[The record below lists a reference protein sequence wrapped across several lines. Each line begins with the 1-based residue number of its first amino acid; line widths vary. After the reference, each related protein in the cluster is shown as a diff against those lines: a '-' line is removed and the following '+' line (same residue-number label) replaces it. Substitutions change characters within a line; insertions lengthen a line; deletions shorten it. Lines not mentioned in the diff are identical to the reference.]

1 MKLTRRTLL
10 ASALPAALAAD
21 LAARTKKIPI
31 GIELYSVRNEL
42 KADPIGTVTRIGKM
56 GYEAVE
62 FFGPYIDYPLA
73 QVKELRKTMD
83 AVNLKCPST
92 HNSGKTLFDS
102 LDKAIEYNQI
112 LGSNMLIQSSA
123 GGKMSKL
130 DDWKAL
136 GEKLTA
142 VGEKLKSH
150 KMRTGFHNHHV
161 EFEPLE
167 GQLPIEVLAA
177 NTGKDFILQLD
188 VGTCVSVG
196 QDPVAYI
203 NRHKGRIRS
212 IHAKDWGK
220 EKGFRVLLGEGS
232 SPWKEILAAAE
243 KVGGLEVILVEQ
255 EGADLPPFEVA
266 EKCLATMRKFRA

>member
-1 MKLTRRTLL
+1 M
-10 ASALPAALAAD
+10 
-21 LAARTKKIPI
+21 
-31 GIELYSVRNEL
+31 
-42 KADPIGTVTRIGKM
+42 KADPIGTVTRVGKR

-62 FFGPYIDYPLA
+62 FFGSYIDYPLA
-73 QVKELRKTMD
+73 QVKDLRKAMD
-83 AVNLKCPST
+83 AVNLKCLST
-92 HNSGKTLFDS
+92 HNSGKTLFEQ

-136 GEKLTA
+136 AGKLSA
-142 VGEKLKSH
+142 VGEKLKPH

-212 IHAKDWGK
+212 IHAKDWSK

-232 SPWKEILAAAE
+232 SPWKDILATAE

-266 EKCLATMRKFRA
+266 EKCLATMRKMRA

>member
-1 MKLTRRTLL
+1 MHLSRRSLLASTLPATLL
-10 ASALPAALAAD
+10 ATPK
-21 LAARTKKIPI
+21 KKIPI

-56 GYEAVE
+56 GYEVVE

-73 QVKELRKTMD
+73 QVKDLRKAMD
-83 AVNLKCPST
+83 DVNLRCLST

-102 LDKAIEYNQI
+102 LEKAIEYNQI

-123 GGKMSKL
+123 GGKMAKL

-136 GEKLTA
+136 AGRLSA
-142 VGEKLKSH
+142 VGEKLKAH
-150 KMRTGFHNHHV
+150 RMRTGFHNHEL
-161 EFEPLE
+161 EFQPLE

-188 VGTCVSVG
+188 VGTCVAVG

-203 NRHKGRIRS
+203 QRHKGRVRS

-232 SPWKEILAAAE
+232 SPWKELLKAAE
-243 KVGGLEVILVEQ
+243 TVGGLEVILVEQ

-266 EKCLATMRKFRA
+266 ERCLATMRKYRA

>member
-1 MKLTRRTLL
+1 MKLTRRTIL
-10 ASALPAALAAD
+10 ASTMPAALI
-21 LAARTKKIPI
+21 ARAKKIPV

-56 GYEAVE
+56 GYEVVE

-73 QVKELRKTMD
+73 QVKDLRKAMD
-83 AVNLKCPST
+83 DVNLKCMST
-92 HNSGKTLFDS
+92 HNSGKTLFET

-112 LGSNMLIQSSA
+112 FGSAMLIQASA
-123 GGKMSKL
+123 GGRMAKV

-136 GEKLTA
+136 AGKLSE

-150 KMRTGFHNHHV
+150 KMRTGFHNHAA
-161 EFEPLE
+161 EFQPVE

-196 QDPVAYI
+196 QDPVAFI
-203 NRHKGRIRS
+203 QKHKGRIRS
-212 IHAKDWGK
+212 MHAKDWGK
-220 EKGFRVLLGEGS
+220 EKGYRVLLGEGA
-232 SPWKEILAAAE
+232 SPWKDILAAAE
-243 KVGGLEVILVEQ
+243 KMGGLEVILVEQ

-266 EKCLATMRKFRA
+266 ERCLATMRKLRA